1 MARAKTTKT
10 EPKPKTYT
18 LTEAQFKSLQNV
30 SEKLSDVRRAL
41 DGMEG
46 EDNISTVMFKVGS
59 SYTII
64 DWCEDGLDEVINS
77 FESDEDY
84 DDEDE
89 DF

>member
-1 MARAKTTKT
+1 MARTKTTKT

-41 DGMEG
+41 SNMEG
-46 EDNISTVMFKVGS
+46 EESISTVMFQVGS
-59 SYTII
+59 AHTLV

-84 DDEDE
+84 DDED
-89 DF
+89 DDY